1 MLIEEGGPAFTG
13 RNLMESRDTE
23 LASFV
28 AVRATPGCKFQGK
41 GNRCLVGSLCHEILV
56 PLTPRPT
63 EPWRRKTLGLVFM
76 RRP

>member
-28 AVRATPGCKFQGK
+28 AVRATPGCKFQGTAAWWGASAMK
-41 GNRCLVGSLCHEILV
+41 YSFLSHPAPQSHGGEELWAWCS
-56 PLTPRPT
+56 
-63 EPWRRKTLGLVFM
+63 
-76 RRP
+76 

>member
-41 GNRCLVGSLCHEILV
+41 GNRCLVGASAMKYSFLSHPAPQSRGGEELWAWCS
-56 PLTPRPT
+56 
-63 EPWRRKTLGLVFM
+63 
-76 RRP
+76 